1 MRLERPIVSV
11 LAAFN
16 RAHKRM
22 NVLYHNYAKKVGI
35 SDAALWLLYS
45 LYEKGEPCT
54 QTELCEVWFF
64 APQTINSA
72 LKSLE
77 KQGLITLDLVPNSR
91 KNKQFFF
98 TEAGERFVKEKIAPL
113 VQAEEQSF
121 LRLEERER
129 DELLAI
135 TQQHINL
142 LEEEINRI

>member
-1 MRLERPIVSV
+1 METPIVPV

-22 NVLYHNYAKKVGI
+22 NVLYHNYAKEVGI
-35 SDAALWLLYS
+35 SDAAFWLMYS

-72 LKSLE
+72 LKALK
-77 KQGLITLDLVPNSR
+77 KQGLIMLDLVPNSR
-91 KNKQFFF
+91 KSKQFFF
-98 TEAGERFVKEKIAPL
+98 TKAGEKLVKEKIAPL

-121 LRLEERER
+121 LRLGERER
-129 DELLAI
+129 NELLAI
-135 TQQHINL
+135 TQKHINI
-142 LEEEINRI
+142 LEEEINKIL

>member
-1 MRLERPIVSV
+1 METPIVLV

-22 NVLYHNYAKKVGI
+22 NVLYHNYARDAGI
-35 SDAALWLLYS
+35 SDAAFWLMYS
-45 LYEKGEPCT
+45 LYEKGGPCT
-54 QTELCEVWFF
+54 QTELCEAWFF

-77 KQGLITLDLVPNSR
+77 KQGLIILDSVPNSR

-98 TEAGERFVKEKIAPL
+98 TEAGEQLVREKIIPL

-121 LRLEERER
+121 LRLDEQERNA
-129 DELLAI
+129 LLTI
-135 TQQHINL
+135 TQKHIGI
-142 LEEEINRI
+142 LEEEINRIV

>member
-1 MRLERPIVSV
+1 MGTAMVLV

-22 NVLYHNYAKKVGI
+22 NVLYHNYAKDAGI
-35 SDAALWLLYS
+35 SDAAFWLMYS

-54 QTELCEVWFF
+54 QTKLCEAWFF
-64 APQTINSA
+64 TPQTINSA

-77 KQGLITLDLVPNSR
+77 KQGLITLHLAPNSR

-98 TEAGERFVKEKIAPL
+98 TEAGEQFVQENIIPL

-121 LRLEERER
+121 LRLDEQERNA
-129 DELLAI
+129 LLTI
-135 TQQHINL
+135 TQKHIGI
-142 LEEEINRI
+142 LEEEINRIR

>member
-1 MRLERPIVSV
+1 MKTPIASV
-11 LAAFN
+11 LIAFN

-22 NVLYHNYAKKVGI
+22 NVLYHNYAKEVGI
-35 SDAALWLLYS
+35 SDAALWLMYS

-54 QTELCEVWFF
+54 QTELCEAWFF

-98 TEAGERFVKEKIAPL
+98 TEAGEKFVKEKIEPL

-129 DELLAI
+129 NELLTI
-135 TQQHINL
+135 TQKHINI
-142 LEEEINRI
+142 LEEKINKI